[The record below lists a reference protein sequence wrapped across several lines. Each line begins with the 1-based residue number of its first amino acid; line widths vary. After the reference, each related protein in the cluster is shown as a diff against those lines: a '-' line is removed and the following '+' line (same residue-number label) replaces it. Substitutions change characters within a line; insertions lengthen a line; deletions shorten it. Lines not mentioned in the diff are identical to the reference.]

1 MSDTVTA
8 KPAGHGLTPR
18 AILVAVVLAWLG
30 TVWMKIDG
38 IVSHTIQ
45 LGESVPTVPA
55 VAGLCLFLVLNPIL
69 ARLRPRWALSR
80 PELVVVF
87 VIVSITPTINSVG
100 MMRMLLPSTNV
111 AAYFDTPE
119 TNLDQIWEL
128 VPDWYGP
135 RDPELIRQM
144 YEGSDAVQPP
154 LTGPA
159 PARFLG
165 WVRRAVVGLVPWR
178 AWFAPM
184 LVWGSFALAFFI
196 CLLSFNVLI
205 RKQWSERERLAF
217 PLVQFVEPLTAPGG
231 PQVAP
236 ILKNPL
242 FWVGCGLSFVFNLL
256 NILKALSPA
265 VPAPGPNF
273 NLGALFTERPWSS
286 IQPLI
291 IQWRPEVFGLGF
303 LMSTE
308 ILLSCWLFYLLV
320 RFSKVV
326 ATVQGSA
333 DRIPGFPFDRELCN
347 GGYLALTFFVLWVA
361 RKHLWASL
369 KRALGYG
376 PPDLDDGEPV
386 RYRWAFV
393 GLCGGFCFMLA
404 FAVLAGMSLWLA
416 LLYFSLIVGVA
427 ITYTRIRAETG
438 APMVWFFPYWEH
450 QELLDNLCGTKG
462 LMWPAGDLRSATI
475 MHGFAWLSRGF
486 YTTTSAS
493 QIEAFRLAD
502 EADAGRRQMIWALL
516 FACVLGLGLAYWA
529 HLTAYYEYGGN
540 VLEGGSTEGGYRI
553 RLMTQSYTEVAGW
566 IDTPAAPDGRRV
578 TATGVGFL
586 ITVVLIVLRTRFLRF
601 PLHPLGF
608 SMTLAHPGM
617 WGSALLVWIVKTT
630 VLRVGGVRLYKQLV
644 PLFIGIVLGHFFTA
658 GVVWGMVAV
667 FNEELAEKYGVWFG

>member
-1 MSDTVTA
+1 MSASQTDT
-8 KPAGHGLTPR
+8 PSGRGLTFR
-18 AILVAVVLAWLG
+18 AILIAIVLAWLG

-45 LGESVPTVPA
+45 LGESVPCVPA
-55 VAGLCLFLVLNPIL
+55 VAGLCLFLVLNPVL
-69 ARLRPRWALSR
+69 ARIRPRWALTR
-80 PELVVVF
+80 PEMVVIF
-87 VIVSITPTINSVG
+87 VVLSITPTINSVG

-111 AAYFDTPE
+111 AYYFDTPE
-119 TNLDQIWEL
+119 TNLDKVWED

-135 RDPELIRQM
+135 RDPETIRQM
-144 YEGSDAVQPP
+144 YEGSDEQLPP
-154 LTGPA
+154 LKGS
-159 PARFLG
+159 
-165 WVRRAVVGLVPWR
+165 AVVKLLTWAERSIAGLVPWR
-178 AWFAPM
+178 AWLGPM
-184 LVWGSFALAFFI
+184 FVWGSFALAFFI

-217 PLVQFVEPLTAPGG
+217 PLVQFIEPLTPSNS
-231 PQVAP
+231 PHVAP
-236 ILKNPL
+236 ILRNPL

-256 NILKALSPA
+256 NMLHALSPS

-273 NLGALFTERPWSS
+273 NLGALFTERPWSA

-308 ILLSCWLFYLLV
+308 ILLSCWLFYILV

-326 ATVQGSA
+326 ATIQGSA

-347 GGYLALTFFVLWVA
+347 GGYLALTGFVLWVA
-361 RKHLWASL
+361 RKHLWAAAQC
-369 KRALGYG
+369 ALGRG
-376 PPDLDDGEPV
+376 PQDFDEGEPV

-393 GLCGGFCFMLA
+393 GFFGGFFFMVI
-404 FAVLAGMSLWLA
+404 FAVIAGMSLWLA

-450 QELLDNLCGTKG
+450 QHLLDNLFGTAR
-462 LMWPAGDLRSATI
+462 LAPNGDFRSLTI
-475 MHGFAWLSRGF
+475 MHGFAWLSRGY
-486 YTTTSAS
+486 YTTSSAS
-493 QIEAFRLAD
+493 QIEALKLAD
-502 EADAGRRQMIWALL
+502 EADASRRQILIALIL
-516 FACVLGLGLAYWA
+516 ACILGLGLAYWA
-529 HLTAYYEYGGN
+529 HLSAYYEYGGN

-553 RLMTQSYTEVAGW
+553 RLMTQSYTEVATW
-566 IDTPAAPDGRRV
+566 MDTPGAPDGRRNL
-578 TATGVGFL
+578 ATLVGFL
-586 ITVVLIVLRTRFLRF
+586 ITLALIVLRMRFLRF

-608 SMTLAHPGM
+608 SMTLAHTGM
-617 WGSALLVWIVKTT
+617 WGAALLVWIIKTA